1 MSSPLPS
8 PRPDDATLE
17 PARRAAERRK
27 SQRMIRA
34 QTGWAQAAAAPS
46 PSPAAAAPAPAMASF
61 SGGVARFA
69 LSLSGLGTAAAPPP
83 PPNDDEASTATP
95 RSRANSKKKVSSD
108 RGVAEASASTPP
120 QHPQNSSSGGIG
132 EERSDGSEKSFS
144 PPPKQR
150 PSIFADLGGH
160 MDAKREDAPQ
170 RAADLWTHT
179 APAEGS
185 ATQGIMASMSKS
197 RGPRGGVGSKRIE
210 SVRRSNSFDEASA
223 PDVARL
229 SLSQP
234 SVSQSGTRASESVSR
249 ASAPR
254 EGSKRGG
261 GHREESTRVRAN
273 TGGGGMSYQR
283 PSKTNWDCLMI
294 VKRGQ
299 LLVRAGNDPVAVR
312 VVSGGVFGLGAVLL
326 RQRHKVVVTS
336 ARDST
341 EVLYLPGAAIRAQ
354 IATNSEATTQ
364 LELGLWC
371 MYAKQLAL
379 QVLDGVSHYRG
390 LKLNRELGNY
400 VERGYLHEFP
410 ECNRVIK
417 LRHPAILIH
426 GSAIVQ
432 QGSVNEELPAPVF
445 LQTGECVTVKP
456 PPAADS
462 PPHEEAQ
469 EAKTARGLGLDDKD
483 QAFRAAHEPVESS
496 HRAWLLALPELHYDK
511 WQWEYSSKT
520 KSVEFKSR
528 RCVSV
533 DLQAGVRVLP
543 ATRTIKSAYEKVR
556 NVKGLMSRIAAQGAL
571 AAARTN
577 SDGQPGDRASGENSW
592 GRGGAAPGRRTDKG
606 ALMRTMSS
614 SGGLLV
620 RKSTGGVSRCVPSM
634 IDRSTRD
641 SLTGGRK
648 SVPDVKVPTMEHY
661 MSMPCFGAAGDRAS
675 ASESPSGDGPRLLR
689 LGEDGRTGGLRGR
702 PRRQRLVWR
711 AAESDGEARVDHR
724 GERHRRG
731 RGARRGGGGRSASS
745 RPSGASSLGRS
756 SSTSAAGGS
765 RERLPPIAQ
774 EGGSGDDG
782 ADSPRSPLQR
792 VAEARAEPPLV
803 SAGSSSTAAATARNP
818 RPMRGRTDDPPT
830 SPAVLEGPPAGP
842 PSPVKEERRSELEE
856 ESARRLSSM
865 QAAPSPPLE
874 KAVSCSVHRTSGDL

>member
-1 MSSPLPS
+1 
-8 PRPDDATLE
+8 
-17 PARRAAERRK
+17 
-27 SQRMIRA
+27 
-34 QTGWAQAAAAPS
+34 
-46 PSPAAAAPAPAMASF
+46 MASF

-83 PPNDDEASTATP
+83 PPNDDEASTVLPGT

-108 RGVAEASASTPP
+108 RGVAEASVSTPP
-120 QHPQNSSSGGIG
+120 QHPGNSGSSGGIG
-132 EERSDGSEKSFS
+132 EERSDSSTKSESFS

-261 GHREESTRVRAN
+261 GREESTRIRSN
-273 TGGGGMSYQR
+273 TGGGGVSYQR

-312 VVSGGVFGLGAVLL
+312 VVSGGVFGLGAVS

-417 LRHPAILIH
+417 LRHPAILVH
-426 GSAIVQ
+426 GSA
-432 QGSVNEELPAPVF
+432 S
-445 LQTGECVTVKP
+445 C
-456 PPAADS
+456 S
-462 PPHEEAQ
+462 
-469 EAKTARGLGLDDKD
+469 RGPST
-483 QAFRAAHEPVESS
+483 RSC
-496 HRAWLLALPELHYDK
+496 
-511 WQWEYSSKT
+511 
-520 KSVEFKSR
+520 R
-528 RCVSV
+528 R
-533 DLQAGVRVLP
+533 P
-543 ATRTIKSAYEKVR
+543 
-556 NVKGLMSRIAAQGAL
+556 
-571 AAARTN
+571 
-577 SDGQPGDRASGENSW
+577 
-592 GRGGAAPGRRTDKG
+592 
-606 ALMRTMSS
+606 SS
-614 SGGLLV
+614 S
-620 RKSTGGVSRCVPSM
+620 RP
-634 IDRSTRD
+634 
-641 SLTGGRK
+641 
-648 SVPDVKVPTMEHY
+648 
-661 MSMPCFGAAGDRAS
+661 AS
-675 ASESPSGDGPRLLR
+675 ASR
-689 LGEDGRTGGLRGR
+689 
-702 PRRQRLVWR
+702 
-711 AAESDGEARVDHR
+711 
-724 GERHRRG
+724 
-731 RGARRGGGGRSASS
+731 
-745 RPSGASSLGRS
+745 
-756 SSTSAAGGS
+756 
-765 RERLPPIAQ
+765 
-774 EGGSGDDG
+774 
-782 ADSPRSPLQR
+782 
-792 VAEARAEPPLV
+792 
-803 SAGSSSTAAATARNP
+803 
-818 RPMRGRTDDPPT
+818 
-830 SPAVLEGPPAGP
+830 
-842 PSPVKEERRSELEE
+842 
-856 ESARRLSSM
+856 
-865 QAAPSPPLE
+865 
-874 KAVSCSVHRTSGDL
+874 